1 MNFAFLGFLADGQQ
15 SIFKYFLNGSSL
27 FLGELENIITVK
39 PESFSLSKWFFN
51 FLVGFLSTYG
61 TQVLSKSKIKQV
73 IPLFFSFL

>member
-15 SIFKYFLNGSSL
+15 STFKYFLNGSSL

-51 FLVGFLSTYG
+51 FLVGFLQG
-61 TQVLSKSKIKQV
+61 NGNP
-73 IPLFFSFL
+73 IPS